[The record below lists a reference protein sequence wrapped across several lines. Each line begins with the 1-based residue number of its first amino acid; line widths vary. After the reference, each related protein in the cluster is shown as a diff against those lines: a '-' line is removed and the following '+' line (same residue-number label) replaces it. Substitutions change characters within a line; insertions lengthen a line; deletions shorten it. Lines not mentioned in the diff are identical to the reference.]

1 MIGLIDYRLS
11 NINSVIN
18 ALKLLKKKFK
28 IINHDQDISNIST
41 LILPGVGSFKK
52 AMENLKTY
60 KLDRLIK
67 SANTEKKKILGIC
80 LGMQLF
86 YENSEED
93 GGSQGLGIINGSVK
107 LIQKNTKEYKVPNIG
122 WRRLNILKK
131 SILFDQIEDQSA
143 FYFVHKYECITKN
156 KNNLV
161 ANINYSKEIDSAI
174 NHKNIFGTQFHP
186 EKSQVVGIKLLK
198 NFLEN

>member
-1 MIGLIDYRLS
+1 
-11 NINSVIN
+11 
-18 ALKLLKKKFK
+18 
-28 IINHDQDISNIST
+28 
-41 LILPGVGSFKK
+41 
-52 AMENLKTY
+52 MENLKTY

-67 SANTEKKKILGIC
+67 SNTEKKILGIC

-131 SILFDQIEDQSA
+131 
-143 FYFVHKYECITKN
+143 
-156 KNNLV
+156 
-161 ANINYSKEIDSAI
+161 YSFRS
-174 NHKNIFGTQFHP
+174 N
-186 EKSQVVGIKLLK
+186 
-198 NFLEN
+198 